1 MGTSNSYGG
10 PGSGKPLLPPWAD
23 DLISLFLPTDDQIP
37 IDDGSYPQ
45 AQPEIPGDQREPS
58 DSQNTQTEPIIRPLY
73 ALGSARASIT
83 KYVNSGSVG
92 FLSDGIRSHTRSL
105 GGARG
110 ATRAARS
117 GRSAT
122 QKLGGYLSNISTRGI
137 ADASEDLGIS
147 DVLGKPVFE
156 AIGQII
162 DKLAPEAATLED
174 VIARRAIGETL
185 EELYAIYGIEDK
197 GLEALNGIDESA
209 IEEAII
215 LSTINYVFEKF
226 LLDLIGRLENK
237 DISESDA
244 IKIERQMKDYIKVE
258 VKKKAYDGKNF
269 KGINWFSKKG
279 KETIDRIY
287 YQAYKILEVIR

>member
-23 DLISLFLPTDDQIP
+23 EPISPFLPSDQISP
-37 IDDGSYPQ
+37 DDGGQPQ
-45 AQPEIPGDQREPS
+45 DQLGTPS
-58 DSQNTQTEPIIRPLY
+58 DQTAPPDSQDIQTEPIIRPSHV
-73 ALGSARASIT
+73 LGSARASIS
-83 KYVNSGSVG
+83 KYANSGSNG
-92 FLSDGIRSHTRSL
+92 FLSGGIRSHTRSL

-137 ADASEDLGIS
+137 TDASEDLGIS
-147 DVLGKPVFE
+147 DVLGMPVIE

-174 VIARRAIGETL
+174 VITRRAICKTL
-185 EELYAIYGIEDK
+185 EELYTIFGIEDQ
-197 GLEALNGIDESA
+197 GLEALNGIDEA
-209 IEEAII
+209 AVEEAII
-215 LSTINYVFEKF
+215 RSTINFVFEKF
-226 LLDLIGRLENK
+226 LLDLVDRIENK
-237 DISESDA
+237 DVSESDA
-244 IKIERQMKDYIKVE
+244 INIERQMKDYIKVE
-258 VKKKAYDGKNF
+258 VKKNAYDGIKF
-269 KGINWFSKKG
+269 KGIKWFSNEG

-287 YQAYKILEVIR
+287 YQVYKILEVMR